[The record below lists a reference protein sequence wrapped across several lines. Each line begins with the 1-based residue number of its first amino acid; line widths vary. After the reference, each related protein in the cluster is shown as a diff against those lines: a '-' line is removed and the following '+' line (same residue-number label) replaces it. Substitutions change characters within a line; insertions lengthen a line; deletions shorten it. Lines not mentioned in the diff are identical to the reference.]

1 VIAPVSGVLRLGG
14 RVVGS
19 FVMSVQDDV
28 GVEKLETHFVGDP
41 IGMYL
46 AGKLVAERGAGF
58 PLTRP
63 SGSSLTLGG
72 VVYHAVTET
81 YNAFPTGTL
90 QAVILVAPP
99 AASVARQPCPI
110 VRAGEFGRVGVRL
123 AQLAPTLAQ
132 HYYAYAATVRIY
144 TGAEVFVR
152 NGARQLTSSGGP
164 GPALLPTGGTVS
176 YQGRTWL
183 VFSFEPRPST
193 RVYMLVPP
201 A

>member
-1 VIAPVSGVLRLGG
+1 MRKVLAYKP
-14 RVVGS
+14 RV
-19 FVMSVQDDV
+19 
-28 GVEKLETHFVGDP
+28 
-41 IGMYL
+41 
-46 AGKLVAERGAGF
+46 LVLDLSMPG
-58 PLTRP
+58 
-63 SGSSLTLGG
+63 GSSLTLGG
-72 VVYHAVTET
+72 VNYHAVTET

-90 QAVILVAPP
+90 QALILVAPP
-99 AASVARQPCPI
+99 AAALTRQPCAV
-110 VRAGEFGRVGVRL
+110 VRAGEFGRVSVRL

-152 NGARQLTSSGGP
+152 NGAKQLTSSGGA
-164 GPALLPTGGTVS
+164 GPAVLPTSGTVS

-193 RVYMLVPP
+193 RVYMLIPP